1 MVTCMAG
8 TCDEVVHS
16 NYWIYY
22 IAPFLASYVV
32 AEVTE
37 WITMDLDAEEEAA
50 EIPDKPTEESNKE
63 PEKAVEET
71 ADV

>member
-8 TCDEVVHS
+8 TCGEVVQS
-16 NYWIYY
+16 SYWIYY

-37 WITMDLDAEEEAA
+37 WITMDLEDDDEPATD
-50 EIPDKPTEESNKE
+50 IPDKPTEEST
-63 PEKAVEET
+63 PEQPVEET